1 MQKSLISLIT
11 LIALSTLPAW
21 ASAANAAQSHAAI
34 RDTVAAFV
42 RTQTQAIPGKVT
54 FQIAEI
60 DRRISLPACAEL
72 EAFLPP
78 GAQLNGNSSVGVRC
92 NGNQGWS
99 LFVQV
104 NVKIS
109 IGMLT
114 ANKML
119 QQGQTV
125 RAEDLGSLASESL
138 QAGTLT
144 DPAQAIGKIMK
155 YGVAAGQILRQD
167 MLRAPYS
174 IRQGQTVQLLVKGS
188 GFRVSAEGKAL
199 HNAAEGETTSARTAS
214 GQIINGLVHRGAIEI
229 LN

>member
-11 LIALSTLPAW
+11 LIALSALPAW
-21 ASAANAAQSHAAI
+21 ATAANAAQSHAAI

-214 GQIINGLVHRGAIEI
+214 GQIINGVVNHGAIEI
-229 LN
+229 FN